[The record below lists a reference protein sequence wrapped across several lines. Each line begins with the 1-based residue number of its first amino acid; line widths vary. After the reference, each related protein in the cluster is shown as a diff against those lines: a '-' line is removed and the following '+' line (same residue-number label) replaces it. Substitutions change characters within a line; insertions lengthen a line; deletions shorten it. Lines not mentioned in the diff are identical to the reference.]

1 MIIEQLLYTRVP
13 SVFCQLEKAF
23 TVQSICFKWF
33 PLKGTDISCFS
44 RRDRLQSKQMFWVK
58 AYDIDETKQQMCRAV
73 GEMFVCVQMFDALIV
88 LIFLFEDINCTN
100 FKVI

>member
-1 MIIEQLLYTRVP
+1 
-13 SVFCQLEKAF
+13 
-23 TVQSICFKWF
+23 
-33 PLKGTDISCFS
+33 
-44 RRDRLQSKQMFWVK
+44 MFWVK